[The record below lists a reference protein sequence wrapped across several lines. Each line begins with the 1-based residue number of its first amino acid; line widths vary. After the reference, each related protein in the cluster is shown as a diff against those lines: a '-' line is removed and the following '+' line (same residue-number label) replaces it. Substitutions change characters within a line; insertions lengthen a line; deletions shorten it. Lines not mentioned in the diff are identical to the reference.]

1 MPAAGVNVDDSV
13 ARRVLDGRWHVVSH
27 LSSNVS
33 RRRRLLLLLLP
44 RVLVSTYTGDT
55 RLPAGLI
62 YWQ

>member
-1 MPAAGVNVDDSV
+1 MLAAEVNVDDSV

-33 RRRRLLLLLLP
+33 RRRLLLLRP
-44 RVLVSTYTGDT
+44 RVLVSAHTGDT